1 MKKSYIYRIYAM
13 LFLLLSATACALDGD
28 EECLPCKK
36 VRTVD
41 VQLAGTLPASGLTV
55 PLYVFLRPAG
65 TQEEYV
71 FNRRYEAVAD
81 GETLR
86 LPLAEIKDCDYRF
99 LAIAQPGSEPW
110 LTLRT
115 AGGEAF
121 APGAAWSDL
130 RLTSATGRAELEGY
144 CGFTDKSGAAILSD
158 GMVRL
163 TLTRIAG
170 QLLFDFYRIGG
181 SLAEPVGIVSPGV
194 ESVIDRVCAIEIEYA
209 NPTTALRF
217 DADDRLVPAA
227 YGTEPLRQVI
237 APEMADFKVPLPQTD
252 KGLGL
257 YDAALRGSLRI
268 AGATVLPSDEKLRVK
283 AVFTYYDTTPACGNG
298 HAGDHSQTCY
308 PQRQVTLRLPA
319 ETSAAGLP
327 VAADCF
333 TVNRAG
339 LRCDRII
346 DVPANGGIVTDFK
359 WL

>member
-1 MKKSYIYRIYAM
+1 M
-13 LFLLLSATACALDGD
+13 LFLLSFATACALDGD

-41 VQLAGTLPASGLTV
+41 VQLAGTLPVSGLTT

-86 LPLAEIKDCDYRF
+86 LPLSEIRDYDYRF
-99 LAIAQPGSEPW
+99 LAVAQPEGGSW

-115 AGGEAF
+115 PGGEAF

-130 RLTSATGRAELEGY
+130 RLTSAAGGAEPDGY
-144 CGFTDKSGAAILSD
+144 CGFTDKSGAVILSD
-158 GMVRL
+158 GTIQL

-170 QLLFDFYRIGG
+170 QVLFCFYRIGG
-181 SLAEPVGIVSPGV
+181 SISEPVEVVSPDV
-194 ESVIDRVCAIEIEYA
+194 ASVIDRVSRIEIEYA

-237 APEMADFKVPLPQTD
+237 APDMAGFKVPLPQTE

-268 AGATVLPSDEKLRVK
+268 AGACLLPSDEKLRVK

-298 HAGDHSQTCY
+298 HAGDHSETCY
-308 PQRQVTLRLPA
+308 AQRQVTLRLPA
-319 ETSAAGLP
+319 EASATGLP

-346 DVPANGGIVTDFK
+346 DVPAHGGIVTDFK